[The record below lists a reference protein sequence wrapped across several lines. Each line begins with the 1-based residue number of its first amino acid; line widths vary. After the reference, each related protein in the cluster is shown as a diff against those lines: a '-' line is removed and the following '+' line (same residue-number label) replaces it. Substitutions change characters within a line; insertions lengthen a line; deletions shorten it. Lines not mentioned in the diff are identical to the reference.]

1 MKENLKLGFILLIV
15 TAIAGCLLGWAYSI
29 TKEPIAQQAIKANNE
44 AMREIL
50 PMAEQ
55 FNKLDI
61 SVQDGSIV
69 KEVNEGKKGN
79 DVVGYAIKV
88 TPKGFAGIIEMM
100 VGISVEGKVTG
111 IKILSH
117 SETPGLGANAPSKE
131 FSGQY
136 KDKGIDPLLEVV
148 KTSPSKPNQI
158 QAITGATITSRAVT
172 KGVNEA
178 ISFYTSNLKGGNK

>member
-1 MKENLKLGFILLIV
+1 MKENLKLGAILLIV

-50 PMAEQ
+50 PMADQ
-55 FNKLDI
+55 FNKI
-61 SVQDGSIV
+61 ESAIPDGSIV

-88 TPKGFAGIIEMM
+88 TPKGYGGMIEMM
-100 VGISVEGKVTG
+100 VGISTDGKVSG

-136 KDKGIDPLLEVV
+136 KDKAIDPLLEVV
-148 KTSPSKPNQI
+148 KGNASKPNQI
-158 QAITGATITSRAVT
+158 QAITGATITSKAVT

-178 ISFYTSNLKGGNK
+178 INFYTSNLKGGSK